1 MKQKSSFRLSMT
13 ALLAASL
20 VIAYSNCH
28 ARAVGPELLDRNL
41 AVRIAASGLTMPVSL
56 AFLGPNNMLV
66 LEKSAGRVQHVVN
79 GVIQNTALDLAVNF
93 ASERG

>member
-13 ALLAASL
+13 ALLAGSL
-20 VIAYSNCH
+20 VIAYSNRH

-41 AVRIAASGLTMPVSL
+41 AARIAASGLTMPVSL

-66 LEKSAGRVQHVVN
+66 LEKST
-79 GVIQNTALDLAVNF
+79 GV
-93 ASERG
+93 